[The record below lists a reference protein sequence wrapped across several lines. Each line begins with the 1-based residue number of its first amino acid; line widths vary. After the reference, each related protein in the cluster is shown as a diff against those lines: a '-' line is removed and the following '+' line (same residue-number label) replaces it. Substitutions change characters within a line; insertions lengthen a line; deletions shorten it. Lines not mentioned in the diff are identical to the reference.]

1 MGEAME
7 FFKFILDNQQ
17 EMQKQVMQDVFNII
31 KTKDEKFN
39 EYIMEELS
47 HFDFSMVER
56 DLISNIV
63 SVIDSSLKP
72 LDNTNESNY
81 EDIKN
86 NLINNLKILKLQDY
100 KLENN
105 FNDLSR
111 KMTTKFSLPE
121 NFIGEFYSYFMSKS
135 ELIKETIQK
144 INNNVIETLI
154 KYSPNLI
161 DEIEQSRN
169 KAKNID
175 KKNEKVNNQMID
187 DLEPR
192 INNETKPEGPTSP
205 SVSTYIGATNED
217 VEKLIRANEYYS
229 LLHGINRESF
239 MRYNGFIQTGFN
251 LITNDYYNRAA
262 SCNTLEER
270 LKSLAELKEIYDN
283 FNGYITM
290 EQSNQLRETI
300 ENMNNYLQQEQTK
313 QINGNI
319 GIRYN
324 GDGSREV
331 RTGRHM

>member
-1 MGEAME
+1 M
-7 FFKFILDNQQ
+7 
-17 EMQKQVMQDVFNII
+17 
-31 KTKDEKFN
+31 
-39 EYIMEELS
+39 
-47 HFDFSMVER
+47 
-56 DLISNIV
+56 
-63 SVIDSSLKP
+63 
-72 LDNTNESNY
+72 
-81 EDIKN
+81 
-86 NLINNLKILKLQDY
+86 LKLQDY

-169 KAKNID
+169 KAKNSSISSTSNVVQNRQSDVQQDLSELAKNID
-175 KKNEKVNNQMID
+175 KKIEEVNNQMMH

-205 SVSTYIGATNED
+205 SASTYIGATNED
-217 VEKLIRANEYYS
+217 VEKLIRSNEYYS

-239 MRYNGFIQTGFN
+239 MQYNGFIQTGFS

-313 QINGNI
+313 QINDDI